1 MHVLLDTSGSMHG
14 SAIELACNA
23 CFALAASLSFIPGV
37 SVAVTAFPGDPI
49 PASSGLDARDTVA
62 PVLSFDGT
70 MHNRFVMNASG
81 STPLAPALW
90 WMLVQMQTVPQER
103 KIILLITDGEPDSKV
118 AAKTALQALHSQNI
132 EVYGI
137 GINIGSIRTLLPK
150 TSVAIND
157 IQSLPNAIF
166 SLLQKALLN
175 QAA

>member
-1 MHVLLDTSGSMHG
+1 MTLPTR
-14 SAIELACNA
+14 LA
-23 CFALAASLSFIPGV
+23 
-37 SVAVTAFPGDPI
+37 
-49 PASSGLDARDTVA
+49 ASSGLDARDTVA

-118 AAKTALQALHSQNI
+118 AVKTALQTIHAQGI

-150 TSVAIND
+150 TSIVINNID
-157 IQSLPNAIF
+157 QLASSMF
-166 SLLQKALLN
+166 SLLQKAMLKIS
-175 QAA
+175 